1 MSCRPSPAE
10 PLVEPLQWDGSLL
23 ELFRRVARGRHPF
36 LLLSGTARSGR
47 GRWTLMGSEPFQVWS
62 AAENDDPFAAIQ
74 QMLTAYRSLP
84 AQRLP
89 FAGGL
94 VGYLG
99 YECLQH
105 VERVAVRPRDPSD
118 PADAWFGLYASA
130 VIVDGRTGR
139 GWLVST
145 GWPEQDEA
153 RRRTRARQDLAR
165 LRGWIDTSPPDSHDS
180 AAQPRALRSSLEP
193 QEYLRAVQCILD
205 HIRAGDLYQAN
216 LTQRFRVNV
225 GEPDPVALLGRLH
238 GASPAPHAAYLDTGP
253 WKVLSSSPERFL
265 RRTGDEVES
274 RPIKGT
280 AARGTTA
287 GDDAAS
293 CAALE
298 ESAKDRAENLM
309 IVDLVRNDL
318 GRVCRPGSVHVPALC
333 QVETYATLHHLVSTV
348 RGQLREDRTTEDL
361 LRAMFP
367 PGSMTGAPKV
377 RAMEILHGLE
387 PVSRGPYA
395 GALGYLSF
403 CGDLDLSVV
412 IRTVLL
418 GQGEARFHVGG
429 GVVADSQP
437 QAEYEE
443 SLLKA
448 RALRTALGVD
458 PGPDA
463 ILPGPTSRKK

>member
-1 MSCRPSPAE
+1 MMNCRPSPAE
-10 PLVEPLQWDGSLL
+10 PLVEPIHWDGSLL

-36 LLLSGTARSGR
+36 LLLSGTAGSGR

-62 AAENDDPFAAIQ
+62 AAENRDPFAAIQ
-74 QMLTAYRSLP
+74 QMLTAYPTLP
-84 AQRLP
+84 AQQLP

-99 YECLQH
+99 YECLRH
-105 VERVAVRPRDPSD
+105 VENVAVRPRAASD

-130 VIVDGRTGR
+130 VVVDGRTGE

-145 GWPEQDEA
+145 GLPEQDET
-153 RRRTRARQDLAR
+153 RRRARAGQDLQR
-165 LRGWIDTSPPDSHDS
+165 LRDWIGSPLPDSQDS
-180 AAQPRALRSSLEP
+180 RPLPGTLCSSLERH
-193 QEYLRAVQCILD
+193 EYLRAVQCILD
-205 HIRAGDLYQAN
+205 HIRAGDIYQAN
-216 LTQRFRVNV
+216 LTQRFRMEVA
-225 GEPDPVALLGRLH
+225 EPDPVALLGRLH
-238 GASPAPHAAYLDTGP
+238 GTSPAPHAAYLDTGP
-253 WKVLSSSPERFL
+253 WKILSSSPERFL
-265 RRTGDEVES
+265 RRTGNQVES

-287 GDDAAS
+287 ADDAAS
-293 CAALE
+293 RAALQ
-298 ESAKDRAENLM
+298 ESSKDRAENLM

-318 GRVCRPGSVHVPALC
+318 SRVCRPGSVQVPALS

-348 RGQLREDRTTEDL
+348 HGEIREDRTTEDL
-361 LRAMFP
+361 LRAVFP

-377 RAMEILHGLE
+377 RAMEILHEVE

-429 GVVADSQP
+429 GVVADSRP
-437 QAEYEE
+437 EAEYEE

-448 RALRTALGVD
+448 RALLEALGA
-458 PGPDA
+458 GA

>member
-1 MSCRPSPAE
+1 
-10 PLVEPLQWDGSLL
+10 
-23 ELFRRVARGRHPF
+23 
-36 LLLSGTARSGR
+36 
-47 GRWTLMGSEPFQVWS
+47 MGSEPFQVWS
-62 AAENDDPFAAIQ
+62 AADNQDPFAAIQ
-74 QMLTAYRSLP
+74 QMLAAYPTLP
-84 AQRLP
+84 ARQLP

-99 YECLQH
+99 YECLRH
-105 VERVAVRPRDPSD
+105 VERVAVRPRAPSD

-130 VIVDGRTGR
+130 VLVDGRTGK

-145 GWPEQDEA
+145 GLPEQDET
-153 RRRTRARQDLAR
+153 RRRARARQDLQR
-165 LRGWIDTSPPDSHDS
+165 LRDWIGSRPPDSPE
-180 AAQPRALRSSLEP
+180 ARALPGALRSSLERH
-193 QEYLRAVQCILD
+193 EYLHAVQCVLE
-205 HIRAGDLYQAN
+205 HIRAGDIYQAN
-216 LTQRFRVNV
+216 LTQRFCMEVAAL
-225 GEPDPVALLGRLH
+225 DPVALLGRLH
-238 GASPAPHAAYLDTGP
+238 GVSPAPHAAYLDTGP
-253 WKVLSSSPERFL
+253 WKILSSSPERFL
-265 RRTGDEVES
+265 RRTGDQVES

-280 AARGTTA
+280 AARRTMA
-287 GDDAAS
+287 GEDAAGR
-293 CAALE
+293 AALR

-309 IVDLVRNDL
+309 IVDLVRSDL
-318 GRVCRPGSVHVPALC
+318 SRVCRPGSVQVPALS

-348 RGQLREDRTTEDL
+348 RGEMRKDRTTEDL
-361 LRAMFP
+361 LRALFP

-377 RAMEILHGLE
+377 RAMEILHELE

-429 GVVADSQP
+429 GVVADSSP

-448 RALRTALGVD
+448 RALLEALGA
-458 PGPDA
+458 GA

>member
-1 MSCRPSPAE
+1 M
-10 PLVEPLQWDGSLL
+10 
-23 ELFRRVARGRHPF
+23 
-36 LLLSGTARSGR
+36 
-47 GRWTLMGSEPFQVWS
+47 
-62 AAENDDPFAAIQ
+62 
-74 QMLTAYRSLP
+74 
-84 AQRLP
+84 
-89 FAGGL
+89 
-94 VGYLG
+94 
-99 YECLQH
+99 
-105 VERVAVRPRDPSD
+105 
-118 PADAWFGLYASA
+118 
-130 VIVDGRTGR
+130 
-139 GWLVST
+139 
-145 GWPEQDEA
+145 
-153 RRRTRARQDLAR
+153 
-165 LRGWIDTSPPDSHDS
+165 
-180 AAQPRALRSSLEP
+180 
-193 QEYLRAVQCILD
+193 QCILD
-205 HIRAGDLYQAN
+205 HIRAGDIYQAN
-216 LTQRFRVNV
+216 LTQRFRMDVA
-225 GEPDPVALLGRLH
+225 EPDPVALLGRLH

-253 WKVLSSSPERFL
+253 WKILSSSPERFL
-265 RRTGDEVES
+265 RRTGDQVES

-293 CAALE
+293 RAALK
-298 ESAKDRAENLM
+298 ESSKDRAENLM

-318 GRVCRPGSVHVPALC
+318 SRVCRPGSVQVPALS

-348 RGQLREDRTTEDL
+348 RGEIRKDRTTEDL
-361 LRAMFP
+361 LRAVFP

-377 RAMEILHGLE
+377 RAMEILHELE

-429 GVVADSQP
+429 GVVADSRP

-448 RALRTALGVD
+448 RALLEALGA
-458 PGPDA
+458 DA

>member
-1 MSCRPSPAE
+1 MSCRLSPAE
-10 PLVEPLQWDGSLL
+10 PLVEPIQWDGSLL

-36 LLLSGTARSGR
+36 LLLSGSARSGR

-62 AAENDDPFAAIQ
+62 AAENHDPFAAIQ
-74 QMLTAYRSLP
+74 QMLTAYPTLP
-84 AQRLP
+84 AQQLP

-99 YECLQH
+99 YECLRH
-105 VERVAVRPRDPSD
+105 VENVAVRPRAASD

-130 VIVDGRTGR
+130 VVVDGRTGE

-145 GWPEQDEA
+145 GWPEQDET
-153 RRRTRARQDLAR
+153 RRRGRARQELQR
-165 LRGWIDTSPPDSHDS
+165 LRDWVGSRLPDSQDS
-180 AAQPRALRSSLEP
+180 RPLPGALRSSLERHD
-193 QEYLRAVQCILD
+193 YLDAVQCILD
-205 HIRAGDLYQAN
+205 HIRAGDIYQAN
-216 LTQRFRVNV
+216 LTQRFCMDVA
-225 GEPDPVALLGRLH
+225 EPDPVALLGRLH

-253 WKVLSSSPERFL
+253 WKILSSSPERFL
-265 RRTGDEVES
+265 RRTGNQVES

-287 GDDAAS
+287 ADDAAS
-293 CAALE
+293 RAALQ
-298 ESAKDRAENLM
+298 ESSKDQAENLM

-318 GRVCRPGSVHVPALC
+318 SRVCRPGSVQVPALS

-348 RGQLREDRTTEDL
+348 HGEIREDRTTEDL
-361 LRAMFP
+361 LRAVFP

-377 RAMEILHGLE
+377 RAMEILHELE

-418 GQGEARFHVGG
+418 CQGEARFHVGG
-429 GVVADSQP
+429 GVVADSRP
-437 QAEYEE
+437 EAEYEE

-448 RALRTALGVD
+448 RALLEALGA
-458 PGPDA
+458 GA